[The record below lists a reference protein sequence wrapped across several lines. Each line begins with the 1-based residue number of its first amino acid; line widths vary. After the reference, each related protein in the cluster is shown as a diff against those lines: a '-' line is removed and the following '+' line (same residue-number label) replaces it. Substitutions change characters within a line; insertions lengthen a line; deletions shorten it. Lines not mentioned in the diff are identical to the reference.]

1 MYFLPR
7 GLVGSPRCFILDDGT
22 ERSQLLFAAIG
33 GRMRPRKYLLIGV
46 IVLAAL
52 AVPFIMLQ
60 GTVAPGFVSQA
71 IISQANA
78 APKRAKPKKPQPP
91 PPPPAPEVTDPELL
105 PPVSTFMTY
114 DIGTLRMTGK
124 KAADMTY
131 SVGMLRLIGRG
142 AASTIFNVGTLSMTG
157 KKEP

>member
-1 MYFLPR
+1 MYLLPQ
-7 GLVGSPRCFILDDGT
+7 GLVGSLRCFILHDSA
-22 ERSQLLFAAIG
+22 ECSQPLCASIG
-33 GRMRPRKYLLIGV
+33 GRMRHGNYLWIGV

-52 AVPFIMLQ
+52 AALDIVAQ
-60 GTVAPGFVSQA
+60 GIVTQSLVT
-71 IISQANA
+71 QANA
-78 APKRAKPKKPQPP
+78 APKGAKPKKPLP
-91 PPPPAPEVTDPELL
+91 PPPPAEVTDPELL
-105 PPVSTFMTY
+105 PPISTFMTY

-131 SVGMLRLIGRG
+131 SVGTLRMNGRG